1 MKFKTMIAC
10 AIMACASSLTAIADV
25 IPGTITTTWTQTVY
39 TNYVQ
44 VNAPFSVVP
53 IGGTPVYKALEKIVL
68 KNNTASSASMA
79 VAMADIDDWTT
90 LTGSPIVAATT
101 AQTVAYPWR
110 GVTETQAGYVVTNDV
125 LVASTTTVTKYVPYN
140 VNRLRLITTLNS
152 TNYPSTLK
160 FTVQVQ

>member
-10 AIMACASSLTAIADV
+10 AIMACAVGLTAIADV